1 MTDIHITVPRC
12 SFCGERN
19 ANSLRPFSP
28 FTTDEVWH
36 SCWRRSC
43 LSESYK
49 RQAAE
54 DMGADS
60 SEYRAYVEEMRK
72 LALERTEWDKMD
84 NSKPKGNGLAKPKNP
99 FEARF

>member
-1 MTDIHITVPRC
+1 
-12 SFCGERN
+12 
-19 ANSLRPFSP
+19 
-28 FTTDEVWH
+28 
-36 SCWRRSC
+36 
-43 LSESYK
+43 
-49 RQAAE
+49 
-54 DMGADS
+54 MGADS